1 MLVGYIL
8 VRRMNLILVGYV
20 RVLQIIRL
28 SDGQSLICPCNN
40 SSAVTSFQI
49 IFRLKRYLYNY
60 SLRSVKVGPKAI
72 ISFASGHFYNDRAY
86 SSRANLNKNF
96 DV

>member
-28 SDGQSLICPCNN
+28 SDGQRLICPCNN

-60 SLRSVKVGPKAI
+60 ILLYCIQLIIYLMNNFFFFVLDFYLMFMFLYLVG
-72 ISFASGHFYNDRAY
+72 S
-86 SSRANLNKNF
+86 
-96 DV
+96 